1 MSNISGGFFSLKSG
15 GLILAGLLF
24 LSAFVILQL
33 KAEKPML
40 NLRVFRNS
48 GFRIAVI
55 LSLCMYLICMGNGM
69 ILPIFSKAIRGFS
82 DTAYGL
88 ATIVG
93 SILSVIATL
102 SAGRLY
108 DKIGIKPMF
117 AVGTGLF
124 VVYTVM
130 GFLFSQNTSIIYI
143 AVAFAVQTVA
153 MSSLNSPTTT
163 MALSGLEGKER
174 VDGSAIFNT
183 LRQISSS
190 LASTLSVLIYTL
202 LGSNMAA
209 IHGVYVYFGL
219 VTAVI
224 FVAIILYLKAENK
237 K

>member
-1 MSNISGGFFSLKSG
+1 
-15 GLILAGLLF
+15 
-24 LSAFVILQL
+24 
-33 KAEKPML
+33 
-40 NLRVFRNS
+40 
-48 GFRIAVI
+48 
-55 LSLCMYLICMGNGM
+55 M
-69 ILPIFSKAIRGFS
+69 ILPIFSKAVRGFS

-93 SILSVIATL
+93 SILSVITTL

-108 DKIGIKPMF
+108 DKVGIKPMF
-117 AVGTGLF
+117 IVGTGLF
-124 VVYTVM
+124 AAYSVM
-130 GFLFSQNTSIIYI
+130 GFLFSQNTTIIYI

-153 MSSLNSPTTT
+153 MSSLNSPTTA

-202 LGSNMAA
+202 IGGDMTA

-219 VTAVI
+219 VTVAIAVS
-224 FVAIILYLKAENK
+224 IILYFNGERK